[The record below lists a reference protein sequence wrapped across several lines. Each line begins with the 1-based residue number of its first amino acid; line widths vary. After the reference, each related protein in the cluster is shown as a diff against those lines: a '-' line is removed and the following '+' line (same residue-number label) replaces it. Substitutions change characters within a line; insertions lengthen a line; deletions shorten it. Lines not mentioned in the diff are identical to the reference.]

1 MKSFNLPK
9 LIRDVFNPQHGEK
22 ALFLVDLP
30 NRSGDDSPD
39 WRDRRAMASDWR
51 TAFLEY
57 GVDCPPILFY
67 PATGANNSELPVEGR
82 MEDHKVSLS
91 AELARVDI
99 ALAFTR
105 YSATAPLST
114 FAQKTGTLRVA
125 SLPGVLRRME
135 QTALA
140 ADYSE
145 VARKADSL
153 AERLRRAEAARVVF
167 STGHTMF
174 FDLRFRTAHADNGR
188 CRREQTPHLINLP
201 SGEAYIVPYEGE
213 RGEPSRTAG
222 EIPVMLHGE
231 TVLLT
236 VENNRIVQ
244 LNGQG
249 PETDRLRGLFAA
261 DPARRNVAE
270 LGLGCNDCAVVSGV
284 VLEDEKAGMHW
295 AYGRS
300 EHLGGTV
307 GPSAFL
313 DPSMVLHND
322 VVYAKD
328 SPIGLRSLVLRYAD
342 QSEECIME
350 NSAYT
355 LSS

>member
-1 MKSFNLPK
+1 MTPFNLPK
-9 LIRDVFNPQHGEK
+9 LIRDVFDPQPRET

-30 NRSGDDSPD
+30 TPESPESPD
-39 WRDRRAMASDWR
+39 WQDRRLMAADWR
-51 TAFLEY
+51 AAFLEY
-57 GVDCPPILFY
+57 GVTCPPILFF
-67 PATGANNSELPVEGR
+67 PATGANNGDLPLAGQMQKQNVCIA
-82 MEDHKVSLS
+82 D
-91 AELARVDI
+91 ELAKVDI

-105 YSATAPLST
+105 YSATAPLAAL
-114 FAQKTGTLRVA
+114 AQKTGTLRVA

-140 ADYSE
+140 ADYEE
-145 VARKADSL
+145 VARQADAL
-153 AERLRRAEAARVVF
+153 AERLQRAESAQVIF
-167 STGHTMF
+167 STGHELF
-174 FDLRFRTAHADNGR
+174 FDLRFRNAHADNGR

-213 RGEPSRTAG
+213 RGEPSQTAG

-236 VENNRIVQ
+236 VKSNRITEV
-244 LNGQG
+244 NGSS
-249 PETDRLRGLFAA
+249 PEADRLRDLFAA
-261 DPARRNVAE
+261 DPTRRNLAE

-307 GPSAFL
+307 GPSAFR
-313 DPSMVLHND
+313 DPSLVLHND

-328 SPIGLRSLVLRYAD
+328 SPIGIRSLILTYPD
-342 QSEECIME
+342 HSEELIME
-350 NSAYT
+350 NSTY
-355 LSS
+355 L